1 MRSIDSP
8 SSLFQPLEDAIHQEL
23 IPALTGREPNS
34 PEERKLLALPVR
46 HGGLNICN
54 PVEMTETELM
64 GSKSISA
71 PLTEM
76 ITSQTNIRD
85 FTKPQLQNAKRVLH
99 QQKRERNSIATQ
111 ETKEQ
116 LPQHLQRAM
125 ELASEKGAS
134 TWLTALPLQDQGFN
148 LNKGEFQDALA
159 LRYGWQIKNLPHH
172 CICGKSF
179 STNHAMTCHHGALPT
194 IRHNEIRDLTAN
206 WLSEVYHDVEKEPP
220 LMPLTGETIVPL
232 TANRRDD
239 ARADIRAR
247 GFWGRQQSA
256 FFDVRVFHPNA
267 PSYRNQSIPTAY
279 RRQEQT
285 KKLEYGDRIRQIE
298 MASFTPLVFSTSGGM
313 GREATAFYKRLAD
326 LISNKRNTT
335 YSKAIA
341 WIRCNLAFSLIRSA
355 IMCIRGSRSTSHRV
369 PDSSIELAGGGGEP
383 PLMLTT

>member
-1 MRSIDSP
+1 MEKWSTQITSLSTLARTHPQAAYSAFVHGFAGKWQYVMWSIDSP

-34 PEERKLLALPVR
+34 PEEKKLLALPVR

-85 FTKPQLQNAKRVLH
+85 FTKPQLQNAECVLH

-116 LPQHLQRAM
+116 LPQHLQRTM

-159 LRYGWQIKNLPHH
+159 LRYGRQNLPHH

-206 WLSEVYHDVEKEPP
+206 WLSEVCHDVEKEPP

-239 ARADIRAR
+239 TRADIRAR

-279 RRQEQT
+279 
-285 KKLEYGDRIRQIE
+285 
-298 MASFTPLVFSTSGGM
+298 
-313 GREATAFYKRLAD
+313 
-326 LISNKRNTT
+326 
-335 YSKAIA
+335 
-341 WIRCNLAFSLIRSA
+341 
-355 IMCIRGSRSTSHRV
+355 
-369 PDSSIELAGGGGEP
+369 
-383 PLMLTT
+383 